1 MNVASKTADR
11 EVAFQTFNPSLPFFV
26 DFTHRA
32 DGLLDEGVLVFL
44 ETDDSSKMVE
54 HGPFIFADDVIIQR
68 SDERRL
74 VRGCITHVV
83 TAELTVVIK
92 RRGDLPCHHGTAFRR
107 IRWCNAQGL
116 GKNAEDLGFIIGY
129 DGVIERHAHR
139 FEVEEQATSGYK
151 AHAPYEG
158 RLVLETSPTTSPST
172 DLTVYYR

>member
-1 MNVASKTADR
+1 MLHHALGVRNGGVGLRVRVADR
-11 EVAFQTFNPSLPFFV
+11 HE
-26 DFTHRA
+26 RR
-32 DGLLDEGVLVFL
+32 LLAVPARG
-44 ETDDSSKMVE
+44 
-54 HGPFIFADDVIIQR
+54 
-68 SDERRL
+68 DERRL

-107 IRWCNAQGL
+107 IRRCNAQGL
-116 GKNAEDLGFIIGY
+116 GKNAEDLSFIVGY

-158 RLVLETSPTTSPST
+158 RLVLETSPTASPST
-172 DLTVYYR
+172 DLTLSNR